1 LDKKLFYVNNILM
14 SLEFALNLLFQS
26 LTSFSR
32 STFVYWYFAI
42 VHSIQ
47 KIYMQAVRSFNI
59 TFGAF
64 IIRWIS
70 IFLVF
75 VGSIKPWNLV
85 HKQSHIMKTEF
96 KC

>member
-1 LDKKLFYVNNILM
+1 MDKKLFYVNNILM
-14 SLEFALNLLFQS
+14 SLEFALNLLFQN

-32 STFVYWYFAI
+32 SILIFFAI

-64 IIRWIS
+64 IFIIS
-70 IFLVF
+70 WLINLF
-75 VGSIKPWNLV
+75 IKNRVAAGRGYCGNAPIKL
-85 HKQSHIMKTEF
+85 KMPPI
-96 KC
+96 